1 MKLSQDNDIIEEE
14 IKYIDEQ
21 AWNIINRKVLAAYDI
36 LQDQYRLML
45 SLVDGTI

>member
-21 AWNIINRKVLAAYDI
+21 AWNIINTKVLAAYDI